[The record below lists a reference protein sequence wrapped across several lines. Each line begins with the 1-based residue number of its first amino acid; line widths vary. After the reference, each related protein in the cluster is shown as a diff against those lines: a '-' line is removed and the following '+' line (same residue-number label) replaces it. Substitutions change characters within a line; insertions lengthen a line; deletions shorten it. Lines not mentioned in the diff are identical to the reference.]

1 MSKYITDARS
11 TSSSRLPDGTNIS
24 RQSMARDISF
34 IIGHARGCKAMYEAK
49 ALPVPGSGSGA
60 PSLLTRLTEKAA
72 VQNNEVPTSR

>member
-1 MSKYITDARS
+1 
-11 TSSSRLPDGTNIS
+11 
-24 RQSMARDISF
+24 
-34 IIGHARGCKAMYEAK
+34 MYEAK